1 MKKLLF
7 VVNPRAGTCKANKH
21 LVDIFS
27 VFNRA
32 GYTVTVH
39 VTESPGD
46 CSQTVARLAPQMD
59 VVVCCGG
66 DGTFN
71 EAINGLVRSSTN
83 VPLGYI
89 PAGSTND
96 FAASLNL
103 PTDFPEAA
111 KAIVEGTPHPYD
123 VGRFHD
129 RHFSYIASFGAFTRA
144 SYATSQNMKNLLGH
158 AAYILS
164 GIQEVSQIRPIH
176 MRLELEDE
184 VVEDDFLYGAISN
197 ATSVGGVLTLDP
209 HQVDMADGKLEL
221 MLIRAPKDVFELTGC
236 IHKLQNQQY
245 DHRMITFR
253 SFEKA
258 RITCPPDLVWTLDG
272 ERQESPECFEV
283 SNIHHAICLLQKG

>member
-7 VVNPRAGTCKANKH
+7 VINPRAGTCKANKH

-32 GYTVTVH
+32 GYAVTVH
-39 VTESPGD
+39 VTERPGD
-46 CSQTVARLAPQMD
+46 CTHAVAQYAPQAD
-59 VVVCCGG
+59 LVVCCGG

-71 EAINGLVRSSTN
+71 EAVNGLLRSGAKI
-83 VPLGYI
+83 PLGYI

-103 PTDFPEAA
+103 PTDFVEAA
-111 KAIVEGTPHPYD
+111 EAIVKGTPCPYD
-123 VGRFHD
+123 VGIFHD
-129 RHFSYIASFGAFTRA
+129 RHFSYVASFGAFTRA
-144 SYATSQNMKNLLGH
+144 SYATSQNMKNILGH

-176 MRLELEDE
+176 MRLELENK

-209 HQVDMADGKLEL
+209 HKVDMADGKLEL
-221 MLIRAPKDVFELTGC
+221 LLIRAPKDIIELTTC
-236 IHKLQNQQY
+236 IHKLQSQQY
-245 DHRMITFR
+245 DHRMITFC
-253 SFEKA
+253 SFAKA
-258 RITCPPDLVWTLDG
+258 QITCPPGLVWTLDG
-272 ERQESPECFEV
+272 ERQESLECFEV
-283 SNIHHAICLLQKG
+283 TNLHHAISLLQKG